1 MDQNLLEKNLASL
14 PDGFAEE
21 IRESEILSPL
31 QKTKSEDWT
40 IELDGIFLHSK
51 HDPKKEAGRL
61 AIELPDDNEKRV
73 YLLFG
78 AGLGYIVPEILKKP
92 TIDVVWMEPHPF
104 LLKIAFSL
112 FDFSSAI
119 ASEKLI
125 IVLHPTNEDEMAAAF
140 KGKATT
146 PITFVPHR
154 SSWAWRESEY
164 AKLRSIA
171 EQTFHKKDVNLA
183 TLTRFEKIWAKN
195 ICFNLFDLIHMKPVS
210 LLFGLAKDAKV
221 LVVSAGPSLYESI
234 EEIIRYR
241 DHFVMIAVDTALPI
255 LDYFKVKPDLV
266 YSVDPQAL
274 NSQYLESHT
283 GGSIL
288 VFDPTSTYISLRLEA
303 GPKKGFFTSSP
314 FPMIKVLEEAAEK
327 EIGYVPFGGSV
338 STNAASLATLME
350 SKATFLIGQDLS
362 FTKGWAH
369 SKGAIMEE
377 RLNYKESRRFRR
389 ELHNYRQLSALPP
402 KKVKGKNGED
412 HLTNEKMLIF
422 KKWFESQ
429 AKDNNWINL
438 TKNGANLEGIPNEEF
453 NTSFADSDKLQATI
467 VRKQIRKLADA
478 KSDYIPAAALEKKL
492 NEIIGHLNEFSI
504 PVKRGLDLSKKLY
517 AQIKTNQ
524 IHPQRFQEDLHKMD
538 LIDEMVSGKKGL
550 NEILSLGIQR
560 TILTITEGYED
571 QLSLEER
578 ENEQLG
584 IAKKSVLLYEGL
596 FESLITTKKNL
607 KKTLYRL
614 TEKQSL

>member
-1 MDQNLLEKNLASL
+1 MNQDLLEKNLKSVS
-14 PDGFAEE
+14 DDFAKE
-21 IRESEILSPL
+21 IRESEIPSDL
-31 QKTKSEDWT
+31 QKTKSGDWT

-51 HDPKKEAGRL
+51 HDPKKEANRL
-61 AIELPDDNEKRV
+61 VAELPDDNEKRV

-78 AGLGYIVPEILKKP
+78 AGLGYILPYILEKSN
-92 TIDVVWMEPHPF
+92 IDVVWMEPHPF
-104 LLKIAFSL
+104 LVKAAFSL
-112 FDFSSAI
+112 FDFSSALD
-119 ASEKLI
+119 SEKLI
-125 IVLHPTNEDEMAAAF
+125 LVLHSTNEDEMNFAF

-154 SSWAWRESEY
+154 SSWAWKESEY
-164 AKLRSIA
+164 ARLRAIA

-195 ICFNLFDLIHMKPVS
+195 ICFNLFDLIRMKPVS
-210 LLFGLAKDAKV
+210 LLFGLAKDTKV
-221 LVVSAGPSLYESI
+221 LVVCAGPSLYESI
-234 EEIIRYR
+234 EEIIQYR
-241 DHFVMIAVDTALPI
+241 DHYVMIAVDTALPI
-255 LDYFKVKPDLV
+255 LDHFRIEPDLV

-283 GGSIL
+283 GNSIL
-288 VFDPTSTYISLRLEA
+288 IFDPTSTYLSLRLES
-303 GPKKGFFTSSP
+303 GPKKGFFASSP
-314 FPMIKVLEEAAEK
+314 FPMVKVLEEVAEK
-327 EIGYVPFGGSV
+327 EIGHVPFGGSV

-350 SKATFLIGQDLS
+350 SKETFLVGQDLS

-422 KKWFESQ
+422 KKWFESN
-429 AKDNNWINL
+429 AKENNWINL
-438 TKNGANLEGIPNEEF
+438 TKNGADLEGIPNRAF
-453 NTSFADSDKLQATI
+453 NSSFTDSDRLQADL
-467 VRKQIRKLADA
+467 VRKKIRTLAGE
-478 KSDYIPAAALEKKL
+478 KSDYIPADSLLNKL
-492 NEIIGHLNEFSI
+492 DEIIKHLNEFSI
-504 PVKRGLDLSKKLY
+504 PVKRGLELSKKLY
-517 AQIKTNQ
+517 SQIKTNQ
-524 IHPQRFQEDLHKMD
+524 IHPQRFQEDLNKMD
-538 LIDEMVSGKKGL
+538 SIDEMVSQKKGL

-578 ENEQLG
+578 ENAQLG

-596 FESLITTKKNL
+596 FESLTTTKKNL

-614 TEKQSL
+614 TEETSV